1 MEYIYIRDFRSK
13 KIVRDKEEH
22 YIMTKMSI
30 FQEDIT
36 ILSIYIYT
44 KDKASQYTRQQPSEL
59 KEKKIFL

>member
-13 KIVRDKEEH
+13 KIVRDKEEY

-36 ILSIYIYT
+36 ILSIYI
-44 KDKASQYTRQQPSEL
+44 P
-59 KEKKIFL
+59 KIKLHNIQGNSHQN